1 MCVMPPQ
8 SKSLDSCKL
17 LFLQWI
23 DYITDLKYIVIH
35 ICIGV
40 INCLIGRLVEI
51 GEVLNLVRNGNGLKL
66 VSFIGS

>member
-23 DYITDLKYIVIH
+23 DYITDLKCIVMH

-40 INCLIGRLVEI
+40 IICLISRLVEV
-51 GEVLNLVRNGNGLKL
+51 GEVLELGE
-66 VSFIGS
+66 IW